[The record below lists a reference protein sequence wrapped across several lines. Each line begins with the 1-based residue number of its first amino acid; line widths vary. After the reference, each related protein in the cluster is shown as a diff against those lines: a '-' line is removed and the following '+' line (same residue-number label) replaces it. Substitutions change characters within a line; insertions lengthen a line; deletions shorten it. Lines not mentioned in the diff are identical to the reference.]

1 MTNYEIFNQ
10 LHCQNKP
17 LVIGNAWNAYSAQLL
32 EKNGFKAIATSSGA
46 VAATLGFD
54 DGEKISFD
62 DLFFVVKKMISA
74 IKVPLSVDFETGY
87 GTTANEIAA
96 NLERLHSIGV
106 VGINIEDSL
115 RGNEKREMV
124 AAEIFSKRLSDI
136 KENLLRKNIK
146 IFINARTDAFLL
158 NLPSALEISLE
169 RIKAYE
175 KAGADGI
182 FVPFTKE
189 EESIK
194 KITAATPLPIN
205 VVSMPGLPSF
215 EKLSACGVRRIS
227 LGSSLFRAAYKN
239 TDGLIKNLLSEQSV
253 DGLFK

>member
-1 MTNYEIFNQ
+1 MTYEIFHQ
-10 LHCQNKP
+10 LHHQNKP
-17 LVIGNAWNAYSAQLL
+17 LIIGNAWNAYSAQLL

-46 VAATLGFD
+46 LAATLGFD

-62 DLFFVVKKMISA
+62 DLFFVVKKMIA
-74 IKVPLSVDFETGY
+74 VINVPLSVDLETGY
-87 GTTANEIAA
+87 GSTSDEITG

-115 RGNEKREMV
+115 RGNEKREMADLDV
-124 AAEIFSKRLSDI
+124 FSKKINDI
-136 KENLLRKNIK
+136 KQNLSKKNIK

-158 NLPSALEISLE
+158 NLSSALEISLE

-182 FVPFTKE
+182 FVPFVKE
-189 EESIK
+189 EEAIRK
-194 KITAATPLPIN
+194 MTASTSLPIN

-215 EKLSACGVRRIS
+215 EKLSGCGVRRIS
-227 LGSSLFRAAYKN
+227 LGSSLFRAAYKK
-239 TDGLIKNLLSEQSV
+239 TDELIKNLLAEQSV
-253 DGLFK
+253 VGLF